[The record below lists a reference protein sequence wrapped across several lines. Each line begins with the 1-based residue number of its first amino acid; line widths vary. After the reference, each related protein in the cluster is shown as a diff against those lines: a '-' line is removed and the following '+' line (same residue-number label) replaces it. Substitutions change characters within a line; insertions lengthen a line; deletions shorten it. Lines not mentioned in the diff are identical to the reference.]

1 MSTYLTKEERA
12 AYEQR
17 RRKLII
23 QESRDYRLMHG
34 WLMKRHPDI
43 LAAHCAFKTK
53 LQKGN
58 PARKDLT
65 TAPAFRKFM
74 QEENGMEYILLFVF
88 LRYCVTV
95 NWLCCIFSG
104 AVQVQRRMRV
114 NLTDILNQPVQ
125 SQQDPV
131 ERTVVDQPTQCTA
144 IVPVDETPTQ
154 CTVTVPVDENP
165 FALTDEQF
173 DELLK
178 GLKESGDELL
188 RGLEESGGSSGYDI
202 DAELDSV
209 MNMCVE
215 DFVV

>member
-1 MSTYLTKEERA
+1 MMSSYLTKEEKSE
-12 AYEQR
+12 YEQR
-17 RRKLII
+17 RRKQII

-34 WLMKRHPDI
+34 WLMKVYPDI
-43 LAAHCAFKTK
+43 LAEHCAFKTK
-53 LQKGN
+53 LQREN

-65 TAPAFRKFM
+65 TAPGFRTFM
-74 QEENGMEYILLFVF
+74 QEENGMEYVLLFVF

-104 AVQVQRRMRV
+104 AVQVHRRMRV
-114 NLTDILNQPVQ
+114 TLTDILGQPVQ

-131 ERTVVDQPTQCTA
+131 GRTVVDP
-144 IVPVDETPTQ
+144 PTQ
-154 CTVTVPVDENP
+154 CTVTVPLDENP
-165 FALTDEQF
+165 FGLTNEEI

-178 GLKESGDELL
+178 GLEGSGV
-188 RGLEESGGSSGYDI
+188 SSGYDI

-209 MNMCVE
+209 LNMCVE